1 MWTYPYHGVRI
12 YRKHAQIRGGLVA
25 SCSSVP
31 LRVHAVPLSAVARFL
46 PLLMHCRR
54 RSRGVLLSLPE
65 IVHVRSLHV
74 HAIERRVA
82 RIEYTADRAAACE
95 RLLIELVRVGA
106 ETHRQK

>member
-1 MWTYPYHGVRI
+1 
-12 YRKHAQIRGGLVA
+12 
-25 SCSSVP
+25 
-31 LRVHAVPLSAVARFL
+31 
-46 PLLMHCRR
+46 MHCRR

-82 RIEYTADRAAACE
+82 RIEYTTDSVAACE